1 MRVGVDVVVRESRA
15 RELCER
21 DLVLVRPDQHV
32 AWRGN
37 RASDPAGVIDRV
49 RGTSEYAASSSA
61 SRAGAAAAAR

>member
-21 DLVLVRPDQHV
+21 DLVLVRPDRHV

-37 RASDPAGVIDRV
+37 RASDPVDDPGRV
-49 RGTSEYAASSSA
+49 RGTSEYAELSA